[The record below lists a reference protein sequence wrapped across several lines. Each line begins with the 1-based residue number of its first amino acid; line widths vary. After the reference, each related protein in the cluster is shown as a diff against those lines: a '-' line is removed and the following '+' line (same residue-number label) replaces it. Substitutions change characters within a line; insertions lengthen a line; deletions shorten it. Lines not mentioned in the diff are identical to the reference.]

1 MQTLPSGRMEELFK
15 LLQIVAQTFRIFP
28 VCCTKLPK
36 KQHAL
41 AHHDTVFAHRALP
54 PLSFSLSLSLSLP
67 CCPSLTDFQPH
78 IHTHTHTE
86 SPTATHTYN
95 TQRWTRWVTEA
106 GGLTD
111 DSAGTLCQHTHVH
124 LRVCFD
130 SVTIQWAIINKR
142 LHHTHIQRHMLKK
155 NTLVSVFVG
164 SSRHRNVVSDPNLKF
179 TYK

>member
-78 IHTHTHTE
+78 THTHR
-86 SPTATHTYN
+86 Y
-95 TQRWTRWVTEA
+95 RVT
-106 GGLTD
+106 
-111 DSAGTLCQHTHVH
+111 DSHA
-124 LRVCFD
+124 
-130 SVTIQWAIINKR
+130 
-142 LHHTHIQRHMLKK
+142 HIQYAEMDQMSDRGRRSDRRL
-155 NTLVSVFVG
+155 
-164 SSRHRNVVSDPNLKF
+164 SRNIVPTHACSPQSLF
-179 TYK
+179 